1 MSMLFAPLLADSF
14 SVASGAVSRASFEWG
29 RIQSNVDWLPPMA
42 VFVAVFAYVVYTYR
56 RDAAELSAS
65 LSVLLTGLRL
75 TAFLG
80 LLLIY
85 LEPRWRNEVDEV
97 HNSRVLLLV
106 DTSLSMGLVDADASP
121 VPAEPNRAQQVVAA
135 LTRTDFLDRLR
146 KRHDVVVM
154 RFDEQTSPVARFHK
168 HGGETASHDEAA
180 TNPNSIDWQQVLAPQ
195 GTSTRLGQAL
205 REAID
210 ADPAAPVAGVVVVTD
225 GQQNAGLEPS
235 AVVPLARERRV
246 AFYPVG
252 VGSLTQGANVRVSD
266 LLAPARAYPGD
277 RYAVVGQVQAQGLAG
292 RNVTVELASRDAGP
306 AAGQSEK
313 IEGVE
318 QLALG
323 GDGEQVPVRFEL
335 VPDKVGRRTLRLR
348 VKPPPEDHQAT
359 DDQQEVDV
367 EVVDHKTKVLL
378 FAGGPSR
385 EYQFLR
391 NQLRRDRNVVV
402 DVLLQTGSEGI
413 SQDAHEIL
421 ADFPSTPEELFE
433 YDAIVAF
440 DPDWREL
447 SAAEQELVN
456 RWVNDQAGGLI
467 VIAGRVKTDQWV
479 MDSTVGN
486 KLRELYPVV
495 FQRRFSMPDD
505 SRNGSKHPWPL
516 EFTREGQEAE
526 FLRIEDS
533 TAASARAWSE
543 FAGVFGHYSVR
554 REKDGAAVYA
564 RFSDPAS
571 ADGGRQPPY
580 MVGQDYGSGLVFY
593 LGSGEMWR
601 LRALDDAYFERFYT
615 KLIRHVTQ
623 RRLTRGSHRGIL
635 IAGDRYLL
643 GSTVNVSARLTNAR
657 LEPLEASQ
665 VQLEVGMPDST
676 FETVRLSADP
686 LRAGYYR
693 GQFTARKEGT
703 YELELPLPDGD
714 ERLTRRIQ
722 VKVPDLEREHTVRN
736 DALLSDLAAK
746 TGGHYYDSLE
756 QALGAAAVPLVE
768 TLRDQSRTVTVLR
781 EPKPLWDNVWT
792 MAALCSLLCLEWLI
806 RRLVKLA

>member
-1 MSMLFAPLLADSF
+1 MSLPLAPLLA
-14 SVASGAVSRASFEWG
+14 AGVSRASFEWG
-29 RIQSNVDWLPPMA
+29 RIQSNVDWLPPLA
-42 VFVAVFAYVVYTYR
+42 VLGVVLVYVIYTYR
-56 RDAAELSAS
+56 RDTAELNAFV
-65 LSVLLTGLRL
+65 SVLLTCLRL

-85 LEPRWRNEVDEV
+85 LEPRWRNEVDQV
-97 HNSRVLLLV
+97 HNSRVLLLA
-106 DTSLSMGLVDADASP
+106 DTSLSMGLHDADASP
-121 VPAEPNRAQQVVAA
+121 VPAEPSRAQQVVAA
-135 LTRTDFLDRLR
+135 LSGSDFLDRLR
-146 KRHDVVVM
+146 RRHDVVVM
-154 RFDEQTSPVARFHK
+154 RFDEQTSPVARFRK
-168 HGGETASHDEAA
+168 LAPGVDSTPDAGAD
-180 TNPNSIDWQQVLAPQ
+180 PKSIDWAAALAPQ
-195 GTSTRLGQAL
+195 GISTRLGQAL

-210 ADPAAPVAGVVVVTD
+210 ADPTAPVAGIVVFTD

-235 AVVPLARERRV
+235 AVVPLARERRI
-246 AFYPVG
+246 AIYPVG
-252 VGSLTQGANVRVSD
+252 IGSLTQGANVRVSD

-277 RYAVVGQVQAQGLAG
+277 RYAVVGQIQAQGLAG
-292 RNVTVELASRDAGP
+292 RNVTVELVSRDAGP
-306 AAGQSEK
+306 AAGGGDK
-313 IEGVE
+313 IEGVQ
-318 QLALG
+318 QLTLG
-323 GDGEQVPVRFEL
+323 GDGEQLPARFEL
-335 VPDKVGRRTLRLR
+335 EPDKVGRRTLRLR
-348 VKPPPEDHQAT
+348 VKPPPEDHQAA

-367 EVVDHKTKVLL
+367 EVVDRKTQVLL

-402 DVLLQTGSEGI
+402 DVLLQSGAEGI

-421 ADFPSTPEELFE
+421 AEFPSTAEELFE
-433 YDAIVAF
+433 YDAIVGF

-467 VIAGRVKTDQWV
+467 VIAGPVKTDQWAQ
-479 MDSTVGN
+479 DSTVGN

-495 FQRRFSMPDD
+495 FHRRFSLLDD
-505 SRNGSKHPWPL
+505 ARYGSKQPWPI

-533 TAASARAWSE
+533 LAASARAWSD

-554 REKDGAAVYA
+554 REKDGATVYA

-571 ADGGRQPPY
+571 AESGRQPPY

-601 LRALDDAYFERFYT
+601 LRALDEAYFERFYT

-665 VQLEVGMPDST
+665 VLLEVGLPDST
-676 FETVRLSADP
+676 FE
-686 LRAGYYR
+686 
-693 GQFTARKEGT
+693 
-703 YELELPLPDGD
+703 
-714 ERLTRRIQ
+714 
-722 VKVPDLEREHTVRN
+722 
-736 DALLSDLAAK
+736 
-746 TGGHYYDSLE
+746 
-756 QALGAAAVPLVE
+756 
-768 TLRDQSRTVTVLR
+768 
-781 EPKPLWDNVWT
+781 
-792 MAALCSLLCLEWLI
+792 
-806 RRLVKLA
+806 